1 MYRELPLTSFKL
13 FNQFTENYVDFVR
26 CLMNTGNTLGA
37 TTEEITKGTHQTSDS
52 LAELTELRQQVQ
64 LLTQKIERLEKNKK
78 TAHWNRSG
86 KGHWRT

>member
-1 MYRELPLTSFKL
+1 MYHELPLTGFKL

-26 CLMNTGNTLGA
+26 CLMNTDDKLGA
-37 TTEEITKGTHQTSDS
+37 MTEEITTGTKRASDS

-64 LLTQKIERLEKNKK
+64 LLTQKIERLEKGKK